1 MGTEYRL
8 RFDCDD
14 PGALLH
20 DLSRLPSASAS
31 GERQLDFREAAS
43 GTGMPDATLLLE
55 PLGAYFCD
63 HGGNGREILGRVVAR
78 IVARCQRVTVEDYEP

>member
-14 PGALLH
+14 PDALVR
-20 DLSRLPSASAS
+20 DLSLLPSAVAS
-31 GERQLDFREAAS
+31 GERRLDFREAAGS
-43 GTGMPDATLLLE
+43 DGMPDATLQLE

-63 HGGNGREILGRVVAR
+63 HGGRGREILGRVVAR
-78 IVARCQRVTVEDYEP
+78 IVARCARVTVEDYEP